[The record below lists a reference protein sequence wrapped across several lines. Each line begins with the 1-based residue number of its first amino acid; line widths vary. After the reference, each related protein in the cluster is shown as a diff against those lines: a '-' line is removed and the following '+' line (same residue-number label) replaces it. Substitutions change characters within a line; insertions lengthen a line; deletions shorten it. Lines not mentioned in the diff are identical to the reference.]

1 MRERR
6 RRAGS
11 GDGELGPG
19 ARRGW
24 AGGGGQA
31 GGSEIPSQASG
42 SDPGHARGSVS
53 SRDTRHYSPPARE
66 PHGAGCDSRHATYK
80 VTPGEPSRHLTL
92 SSHFGITACVPR
104 AVLFIPVTIAQPP
117 FVRLNPFLVFTRP
130 QPSSHLAA
138 IRLFSASLFLF
149 YLFINSVLRMLH
161 ISHLVIIFV

>member
-1 MRERR
+1 M
-6 RRAGS
+6 G
-11 GDGELGPG
+11 L
-19 ARRGW
+19 
-24 AGGGGQA
+24 GGGGA
-31 GGSEIPSQASG
+31 GRRLRDPVSGQRVGSRPCTWF
-42 SDPGHARGSVS
+42 RLL
-53 SRDTRHYSPPARE
+53 SRHTCHYSPPARE
-66 PHGAGCDSRHATYK
+66 PHGAGCDSRHATYQ

>member
-1 MRERR
+1 MR
-6 RRAGS
+6 
-11 GDGELGPG
+11 
-19 ARRGW
+19 
-24 AGGGGQA
+24 GGGGLEAATGSWARGPDGAGRGQA
-31 GGSEIPSQASG
+31 GGSEIPSQAGG

-66 PHGAGCDSRHATYK
+66 PHGAGCDSRHATYQ

-117 FVRLNPFLVFTRP
+117 FVRLNPFLVLTRP

>member
-1 MRERR
+1 MR
-6 RRAGS
+6 
-11 GDGELGPG
+11 
-19 ARRGW
+19 
-24 AGGGGQA
+24 GGGGLEA
-31 GGSEIPSQASG
+31 ATGSW
-42 SDPGHARGSVS
+42 ARGPDGAGRRGGRQEAQR
-53 SRDTRHYSPPARE
+53 SRLRPAGRIPAMHVVPSPLATHLPLLPPPARE
-66 PHGAGCDSRHATYK
+66 PHGAGCDSRHATYQ